1 MAFMLDCS
9 VSNSRGVRAAWP
21 LGQRRRSEPSEA
33 KRQAK
38 NRAGK
43 RAWSPIAAKAI
54 VECACVPSAGA
65 RQPLRLAEPWIMR
78 VI

>member
-9 VSNSRGVRAAWP
+9 VSNGREAAERRSDQRA
-21 LGQRRRSEPSEA
+21 RSEPSEA

-38 NRAGK
+38 KRAGS

-65 RQPLRLAEPWIMR
+65 RQPLCLAKPWIMR